1 MRSYSLSFAPL
12 TSLAPLASLAMLVLL
27 VACEKQPAAEKRTAA
42 APAAGALEKPA
53 PVDPHTALAPAP
65 PAAAAP
71 TEPPQAGGL
80 TWSAPEPFLRR
91 APKSSMRVAE
101 YGLKGA
107 PLAELGVF
115 YFGADQGGTVEAN
128 MTRWVGQFT
137 QADGTETKAKRS
149 ERKVKNVDVSL
160 VEATGM
166 FAGGMGM
173 PGAAQP
179 TAQPDAML
187 LGAIAKGPQGSVF
200 FKFTGPRAELEKAR
214 GAFDG
219 LIESLT
225 TEPPK

>member
-1 MRSYSLSFAPL
+1 MRNHL
-12 TSLAPLASLAMLVLL
+12 SLALMAVLV
-27 VACEKQPAAEKRTAA
+27 VACEKQPAPDKA
-42 APAAGALEKPA
+42 APAAPAALEKPA
-53 PVDPHTALAPAP
+53 VDPHAAPAATMAP
-65 PAAAAP
+65 SAATVAPVP

-80 TWSAPEPFLRR
+80 TWTAPEVFLRR
-91 APKSSMRVAE
+91 APKSQMRVAE

-115 YFGADQGGTVEAN
+115 YFGADQGGSVEAN

-137 QADGTETKAKRS
+137 QADGSETKAKRS
-149 ERKVKNVDVSL
+149 ERKVKGIDVSL

-173 PGAAQP
+173 PGAPQP

-200 FKFTGPRAELEKAR
+200 FKLTGPRAELEQAR
-214 GAFDG
+214 PAFDG
-219 LIESLT
+219 LIDSLT
-225 TEPPK
+225 SPAK

>member
-1 MRSYSLSFAPL
+1 MRSHFQ
-12 TSLAPLASLAMLVLL
+12 SLALLTVLAVPA
-27 VACEKQPAAEKRTAA
+27 VACEKQPAPQKPTAA
-42 APAAGALEKPA
+42 APSALEKPA
-53 PVDPHTALAPAP
+53 AVDPHAAAPSPAQMAP
-65 PAAAAP
+65 SAAPAAAP

-80 TWSAPEPFLRR
+80 TWSAPEPFIRR
-91 APKSSMRVAE
+91 APKTSMRVAE

-107 PLAELGVF
+107 PLAELSVF

-137 QADGTETKAKRS
+137 QADGSETKAKRS
-149 ERKVKNVDVSL
+149 ERKVKAVDVSL

-173 PGAAQP
+173 PGAPQP

-200 FKFTGPRAELEKAR
+200 FKLTGPRAELEQAR

-219 LIESLT
+219 LIASLT
-225 TEPPK
+225 PETAK

>member
-1 MRSYSLSFAPL
+1 MRSHPLSIAAI
-12 TSLAPLASLAMLVLL
+12 LALSAI
-27 VACEKQPAAEKRTAA
+27 ACEKQQPAEKPAPA
-42 APAAGALEKPA
+42 APAALEKSSA
-53 PVDPHTALAPAP
+53 PDPHAMPPGHPATP
-65 PAAAAP
+65 AEQPAAAPAP

-80 TWSAPEPFLRR
+80 TWTAPEEFLRR
-91 APKSSMRVAE
+91 APKSQMRVAE

-137 QADGTETKAKRS
+137 QADGSETKAKRS
-149 ERKVKNVDVSL
+149 ERKVHDVDVSL
-160 VEATGM
+160 VEANGM

-173 PGAAQP
+173 PGAPQP

-200 FKFTGPRAELEKAR
+200 FKLTGPRAELEKAR
-214 GAFDG
+214 PAFDG
-219 LIESLT
+219 LIDSLT
-225 TEPPK
+225 KDAPK

>member
-1 MRSYSLSFAPL
+1 MRSYVLSFA
-12 TSLAPLASLAMLVLL
+12 LALSVI
-27 VACEKQPAAEKRTAA
+27 ACEKQPAPDKPTAAPPGALEKAAPGDPHAAPGPAPMAPTA
-42 APAAGALEKPA
+42 APAA
-53 PVDPHTALAPAP
+53 V
-65 PAAAAP
+65 P

-80 TWSAPEPFLRR
+80 TWNAPEPFVRR

-101 YGLKGA
+101 YGLKGV

-137 QADGTETKAKRS
+137 QADGSETKAKRS
-149 ERKVKNVDVSL
+149 ERKVHGVDVSL

-173 PGAAQP
+173 PGAPQP

-200 FKFTGPRAELEKAR
+200 FKLTGPRAELEQAR
-214 GAFDG
+214 AAFDG
-219 LIESLT
+219 LLDSLT
-225 TEPPK
+225 TEAPK

>member
-1 MRSYSLSFAPL
+1 MRTPL
-12 TSLAPLASLAMLVLL
+12 SLALFAVSALSV
-27 VACEKQPAAEKRTAA
+27 VACEKQPPAEKPAPA
-42 APAAGALEKPA
+42 APAALEKPSA
-53 PVDPHTALAPAP
+53 PDPHALPPGHPATAAE
-65 PAAAAP
+65 PAAAAVP

-80 TWSAPEPFLRR
+80 TWTAPEAFVRR
-91 APKSSMRVAE
+91 APKSQMRVAE

-137 QADGTETKAKRS
+137 QADGSETKAKRS
-149 ERKVKNVDVSL
+149 ERKVHDIDVSL

-173 PGAAQP
+173 PGAPQP

-200 FKFTGPRAELEKAR
+200 FKLTGPRAELEKAR

-219 LIESLT
+219 LIDSLT
-225 TEPPK
+225 KEPAK